1 MATGWPMKTTY
12 ANGDVYSASDV
23 NDTNGT
29 INLLGSSVAY
39 AAGKNKIING
49 DFEVW
54 QRGTSISVAAGGN
67 VFTSDRW
74 QALIVGTTC
83 TASRQ
88 TFTPGAA
95 PVAGYESEFFHRIA
109 TGASTTYY
117 ELQQRIE
124 DVRTL
129 AGQTATYSFWAK
141 ATNAHTAAVYI
152 NQNFGVSGSANVG
165 TASQN
170 ISLTTSWQR
179 FTLTFSM
186 PSISGKTVGASSYI
200 NPFIYY
206 VSGTVA
212 NTSIDIWGVQLE
224 QGSTATAFQ
233 TATGTIQGEL
243 AACQRYYF
251 RMGGD
256 QAYQPF
262 GVGRVQSSTSGGVF
276 VSLPVSMRVGPTAID
291 YSTILAY
298 DGSASSAVTS
308 LSINQTGKTFV
319 DLLFGVASG
328 LTAQRVAQIQ
338 ANNSTSA
345 YLGFNAE
352 L

>member
-1 MATGWPMKTTY
+1 MPVGFPTKTTY
-12 ANGDVYSASDV
+12 ANGDVFSASDI

-29 INLLGSSVAY
+29 LNLLGSSVAY
-39 AAGKNKIING
+39 AAGKNRIING

-54 QRGTSISVAAGGN
+54 QRGTSISVAAGSN

-74 QALIVGTTC
+74 QAFIVGTTC

-95 PVAGYESEFFHRIA
+95 PVAGYEGEFFHRIA

-179 FTLTFSM
+179 FTLTFSI

-233 TATGTIQGEL
+233 TATGSIQGEL
-243 AACQRYYF
+243 AACQRYYW
-251 RMGGD
+251 RQTTAGGD
-256 QAYQPF
+256 ACATGAFYDSTRFIIVMPLKQTM
-262 GVGRVQSSTSGGVF
+262 RVTPTFSSSAGNTFQVIVNAALKAGSSTSSAESNTQMVRWDIVTATGATGGQAGYAQAA
-276 VSLPVSMRVGPTAID
+276 SAG
-291 YSTILAY
+291 YY
-298 DGSASSAVTS
+298 D
-308 LSINQTGKTFV
+308 
-319 DLLFGVASG
+319 
-328 LTAQRVAQIQ
+328 
-338 ANNSTSA
+338 
-345 YLGFNAE
+345 FNAE

>member
-23 NDTNGT
+23 NDITGT
-29 INLLGSSVAY
+29 INQLGSSVAY
-39 AAGKNKIING
+39 TAGKNRIING
-49 DFEVW
+49 KFDVW
-54 QRGTSISVAAGGN
+54 QRGTSISLTASSN
-67 VFTSDRW
+67 IFTADRW
-74 QALIVGTTC
+74 QAFIVGTTC

-95 PVAGYESEFFHRIA
+95 PVAGYESEYFHRIA

-141 ATNAHTAAVYI
+141 ASNAHTAAVYI

-179 FTLTFSM
+179 FSLTFTI

-212 NTSIDIWGVQLE
+212 NTNIDIWGVQLE

-243 AACQRYYF
+243 AACQRYY
-251 RMGGD
+251 
-256 QAYQPF
+256 QALANFSVFGYQNAANQSIMNTLPF
-262 GVGRVQSSTSGGVF
+262 ATTMRATPTITITSSGTTANLQSIGIQSGSPTS
-276 VSLPVSMRVGPTAID
+276 AI
-291 YSTILAY
+291 LQAV
-298 DGSASSAVTS
+298 SSAAGSVGIYGATTATA
-308 LSINQTGKTFV
+308 SI
-319 DLLFGVASG
+319 
-328 LTAQRVAQIQ
+328 
-338 ANNSTSA
+338 
-345 YLGFNAE
+345 E